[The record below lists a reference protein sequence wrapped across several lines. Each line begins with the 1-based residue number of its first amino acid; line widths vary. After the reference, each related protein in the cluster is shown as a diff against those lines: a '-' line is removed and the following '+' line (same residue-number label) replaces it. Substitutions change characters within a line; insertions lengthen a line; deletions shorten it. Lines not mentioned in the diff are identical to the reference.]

1 MWSKTGQAN
10 IDADQTGVSWA
21 WCDARHTHQL
31 SFPAY
36 GGRAASGDGAA
47 MHDKLNLVVT
57 IIGLSFLIT
66 ATYEGLPWILHVI
79 RALSALD

>member
-1 MWSKTGQAN
+1 
-10 IDADQTGVSWA
+10 
-21 WCDARHTHQL
+21 
-31 SFPAY
+31 
-36 GGRAASGDGAA
+36 

-57 IIGLSFLIT
+57 IIGLSFRIT